1 MEKITATQT
10 LQDMYL
16 PDRRRQRVDAL
27 VHATMNALDK
37 FIADDDRKAAYYAL
51 VDLFTSKGIDIL
63 TAEDRE
69 RIGLPPHNEKGWTD
83 QEVRVLELKRME
95 ALLRPMPMMFVKPR
109 EEGNTDG

>member
-1 MEKITATQT
+1 MEKMTATQT

-16 PDRRRQRVDAL
+16 PDRRRQRSEAL

-37 FIADDDRKAAYYAL
+37 FIADDDRKAVYYAL
-51 VDLFTSKGIDIL
+51 ADLFTSKGIDIL

-83 QEVRVLELKRME
+83 QEVRALELARME
-95 ALLRPMPMMFVKPR
+95 MLMRPMPMMFAPTK
-109 EEGNTDG
+109 EGNTDG

>member
-1 MEKITATQT
+1 MSEKTATQT

-27 VHATMNALDK
+27 VHATMNAIDK
-37 FIADDDRKAAYYAL
+37 FIADDNRTDVYYAL
-51 VDLFTSKGIDIL
+51 AGLFTSKGVDIL

-83 QEVRVLELKRME
+83 IEVRAME
-95 ALLRPMPMMFVKPR
+95 AKRLEVLMQPIAMQFPGKGSRN
-109 EEGNTDG
+109 E